1 MPPVRA
7 RTLFRCQACGHEASR
22 WHGRCQG
29 CGEWNSLIEEVA
41 VRGAAGLRGGGDAQ
55 AAPVGIDEASEQ
67 GEVARLGTGMGE
79 LDRVLGGGLVP
90 GSVVLLGGEP
100 GVGKSTL
107 LAQMLSGLA
116 EGGAGGVLYVS
127 GEESVAQVALR
138 ARRVGAAT
146 PRLALLAETSLER
159 ILAQAERAG
168 PAVLAVDSV
177 QTIHSADLPSIP
189 GSIGQVRECA
199 ARLSGFAK
207 ARGIAAVLVGHV
219 TKDGQLAG
227 PKTLEHLVDV
237 VLSFEG
243 DGSTPYR
250 MVRAGKNRFG
260 STQEIGVFEMRSDGL
275 VQVLSP
281 SQLFLAE
288 RPVGVPGSVVV
299 ASADGSRPILVEV
312 QALITPPTAG
322 IGRRTVAGVDANRVS
337 LLLAVL
343 AQRADCDVLGC
354 DVFVNLVGGARL
366 AEPALDLGVALAI
379 ASAARRRPIDP
390 RAVVFGEVGLAGEV
404 RAVSMADMRLA
415 EARKL
420 GYRRCILPRRNRER
434 LPDGAGGGDLEL
446 VPVDRLAAALAAL

>member
-1 MPPVRA
+1 MPPARA
-7 RTLFRCQACGHEASR
+7 RTIFRCQSCGHEAGR

-29 CGEWNSLIEEVA
+29 CGEWNSLVEEVVA
-41 VRGAAGLRGGGDAQ
+41 RGRASARPADAAAGPVSVGDV
-55 AAPVGIDEASEQ
+55 PEVGELE
-67 GEVARLGTGMGE
+67 GLGRLGTGLGE

-107 LAQMLSGLA
+107 LCQLLHGLA
-116 EGGAGGVLYVS
+116 AGGASVLYAS
-127 GEESVAQVALR
+127 GEESVAQVAMR
-138 ARRVGAAT
+138 ARRVGATA
-146 PRLALLAETSLER
+146 PGLALLAETSLER

-199 ARLSGFAK
+199 ARLSAFAK
-207 ARGIAAVLVGHV
+207 ARGMAAVLVGHV

-243 DGSTPYR
+243 DGSSPYR
-250 MVRAGKNRFG
+250 MVRAVKNRFG
-260 STQEIGVFEMRSDGL
+260 STQENGVFEMRSDGL
-275 VQVLSP
+275 VEVLSP

-288 RPVGVPGSVVV
+288 RPLGVPGSAVV

-312 QALITPPTAG
+312 QALVTPPTAG

-343 AQRADCDVLGC
+343 ATRADCDVLGC

-379 ASAARRRPIDP
+379 ASAARRRPVDP
-390 RAVVFGEVGLAGEV
+390 HTVVFGEIGLAGEV
-404 RAVSMADMRLA
+404 RAVNLAEQRLA
-415 EARKL
+415 EANKL
-420 GYRRCILPRRNRER
+420 GYRRCLLPRHNRQR
-434 LPDGAGGGDLEL
+434 LQSDGGLEL
-446 VPVDRLAAALAAL
+446 VAVDRLAAALDTL

>member
-1 MPPVRA
+1 MPPARA
-7 RTLFRCQACGHEASR
+7 TRTQFRCQACGHEASR

-29 CGEWNSLIEEVA
+29 CGEWNSLVEEVA
-41 VRGAAGLRGGGDAQ
+41 VRSRASSIARSTGEEPVAVGDV
-55 AAPVGIDEASEQ
+55 PELDGTH
-67 GEVARLGTGMGE
+67 RLGTGMSE

-107 LAQMLSGLA
+107 LCQMLHGLA
-116 EGGAGGVLYVS
+116 ASGPVLYAS
-127 GEESVAQVALR
+127 GEESVAQVAMR
-138 ARRVGAAT
+138 ARRVGATAPGLT
-146 PRLALLAETSLER
+146 LLAETSLER
-159 ILAQAERAG
+159 ILAQAERAA
-168 PAVLAVDSV
+168 PAVLAIDSV
-177 QTIHSADLPSIP
+177 QTVQSADLTSIP

-199 ARLSGFAK
+199 ARLAAFAK
-207 ARGIAAVLVGHV
+207 TRGMAAVLVGHV
-219 TKDGQLAG
+219 TKDGHLAG

-250 MVRAGKNRFG
+250 MARAAKNRFG
-260 STQEIGVFEMRSDGL
+260 STLEIGVFEMRSDGL
-275 VQVLSP
+275 AQVLSP
-281 SQLFLAE
+281 SQMFLAE

-312 QALITPPTAG
+312 QALVTPPTAG

-390 RAVVFGEVGLAGEV
+390 HAVVFGEVGLAGEV
-404 RAVSMADMRLA
+404 RAVSLAEMRLA
-415 EARKL
+415 EAHKL
-420 GYRRCILPRRNRER
+420 GFKRCLLPRHNQKR
-434 LPDGAGGGDLEL
+434 LSDTGGLEL
-446 VPVDRLAAALAAL
+446 VGVDRLTRALEAI

>member
-1 MPPVRA
+1 MPSARA
-7 RTLFRCQACGHEASR
+7 KTIFRCQACGHEAGR

-29 CGEWNSLIEEVA
+29 CSEWNSLVEEVVA
-41 VRGAAGLRGGGDAQ
+41 RARGPARAADAAAG
-55 AAPVGIDEASEQ
+55 PVAVNDVPDL
-67 GEVARLGTGMGE
+67 GELEGVRRLETGLGE

-107 LAQMLSGLA
+107 LCQLLHGLA
-116 EGGAGGVLYVS
+116 ARGAGGVLYAS
-127 GEESVAQVALR
+127 GEESVAQVAMR
-138 ARRVGAAT
+138 ARRVGATA
-146 PRLALLAETSLER
+146 PGLSLLAETSLER
-159 ILAQAERAG
+159 ILSQAERSD

-199 ARLSGFAK
+199 ARLSTFAK
-207 ARGIAAVLVGHV
+207 ARGMAAVLVGHV
-219 TKDGQLAG
+219 TKDGHLAG

-243 DGSTPYR
+243 DGSSPYR
-250 MVRAGKNRFG
+250 MVRAAKNRFG
-260 STQEIGVFEMRSDGL
+260 STQESGVFEMRSDGL
-275 VQVLSP
+275 IEVLSP

-288 RPVGVPGSVVV
+288 RPLGVPGSAVV

-312 QALITPPTAG
+312 QALVTPPTAG

-343 AQRADCDVLGC
+343 ATRADCDVLGC

-379 ASAARRRPIDP
+379 ASAAHRRPVDP
-390 RAVVFGEVGLAGEV
+390 HTVVFGEVGLAGEV
-404 RAVSMADMRLA
+404 RAVNLAEQRLA
-415 EARKL
+415 EAAKL
-420 GYRRCILPRRNRER
+420 GYRRCLLPRHNRQR
-434 LPDGAGGGDLEL
+434 LEGDGGLEL
-446 VPVDRLAAALAAL
+446 VAVDRLAAALEAL